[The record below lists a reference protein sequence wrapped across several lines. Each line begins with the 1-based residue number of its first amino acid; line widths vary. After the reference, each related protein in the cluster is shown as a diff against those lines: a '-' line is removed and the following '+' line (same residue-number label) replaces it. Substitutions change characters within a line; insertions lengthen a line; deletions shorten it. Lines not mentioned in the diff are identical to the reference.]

1 MSLRVVLFKKKK
13 GKREPYLFQ
22 DTEEQ
27 QSNLVCKHG
36 QDAMVLLLLLA
47 ICLQVGYSKPC
58 LLTKRFCSELELI
71 ILLLFQIPR
80 DVKHKLVYFAKK
92 MTENMGESDF
102 SQTILFGEIPR
113 SLLTHVTAFLDEV
126 LVCL

>member
-1 MSLRVVLFKKKK
+1 
-13 GKREPYLFQ
+13 
-22 DTEEQ
+22 
-27 QSNLVCKHG
+27 
-36 QDAMVLLLLLA
+36 
-47 ICLQVGYSKPC
+47 
-58 LLTKRFCSELELI
+58 
-71 ILLLFQIPR
+71 LFQIPR